1 MIMLV
6 TAKNEAKSKFVKR
19 NEAKFCFFSLR
30 SKKFEAKRSEKFEA
44 KRSEKSEAKRSENK
58 RKNWSLIFA

>member
-19 NEAKFCFFSLR
+19 NEAKFIFFSL
-30 SKKFEAKRSEKFEA
+30 RSEKFEA
-44 KRSEKSEAKRSENK
+44 KQSENK